1 MLHLGVKAV
10 YVDSLRFNF
19 VKLFTFRHVEWSLI
33 EFFFLNGIIREA
45 LSLVVLMIHRVLS
58 RRDLKATVGEAS
70 AKVF

>member
-19 VKLFTFRHVEWSLI
+19 VILLTFRHVERSLI
-33 EFFFLNGIIREA
+33 EFVFLNGIIREA